1 MKKEIE
7 GYSGYSVDENGNVYG
22 KMAEVLTPALVCG
35 YHRVSLP
42 VGDGVF
48 KGFLVH
54 RLVASTFLPN
64 PNNLPEV
71 NHKNGNKTDNRLCNL
86 EWVSRSDNQL
96 HRIHVLGKG
105 LNGEKNPRHKLTR
118 EDVIRIIN
126 MKNKG
131 MSHSEVAKVIGVS
144 FITVSDIM
152 RGVSWNEV
160 TGLPRKRAY
169 NRWKKEY
176 VA

>member
-22 KMAEVLTPALVCG
+22 KMAEVLTPVLVCG

-96 HRIHVLGKG
+96 HRIHVLGNG